1 MENRRDVTVP
11 MPASLVD
18 DVESELEYGNSRA
31 EWIREAIRM
40 RLAEEQ
46 SVEQ

>member
-1 MENRRDVTVP
+1 MENRHDVTVP

-40 RLAEEQ
+40 RLEAERSAE
-46 SVEQ
+46 